1 MKRMEDLS
9 VTHKEQL
16 IQRTREYLDS
26 QNWHY
31 ELMGEENGH
40 FIIRMGLHNRL
51 QRCTMLIVVNE
62 KEIQTAAVSPIS
74 ATEDVY
80 ADVVEY
86 ITRANHGLK
95 IGKFEFDYEDG
106 EVSYQSSLSCI
117 QSVPDIK
124 DVERVVDMPFL
135 MLERYGNGLV
145 KNLMGFGNPK
155 EDIREVEG

>member
-51 QRCTMLIVVNE
+51 QRCTMLIVVSE

>member
-51 QRCTMLIVVNE
+51 QRCTMLIVVSDTLPAPT
-62 KEIQTAAVSPIS
+62 TA
-74 ATEDVY
+74 
-80 ADVVEY
+80 
-86 ITRANHGLK
+86 
-95 IGKFEFDYEDG
+95 
-106 EVSYQSSLSCI
+106 
-117 QSVPDIK
+117 
-124 DVERVVDMPFL
+124 
-135 MLERYGNGLV
+135 
-145 KNLMGFGNPK
+145 
-155 EDIREVEG
+155 

>member
-1 MKRMEDLS
+1 M
-9 VTHKEQL
+9 THKEQL

-31 ELMGEENGH
+31 ELKGEENGH

-51 QRCTMLIVVNE
+51 QRCTMLIVVSE

-124 DVERVVDMPFL
+124 DVERVVDMPVL
-135 MLERYGNGLV
+135 LRERDGNGLV